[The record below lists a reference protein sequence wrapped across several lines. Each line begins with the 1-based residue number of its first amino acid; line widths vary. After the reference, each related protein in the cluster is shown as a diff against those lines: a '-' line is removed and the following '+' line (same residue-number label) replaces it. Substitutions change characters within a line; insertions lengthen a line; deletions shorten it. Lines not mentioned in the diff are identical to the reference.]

1 MIVSDT
7 WGMLLSE
14 AMAEEKQGDAVGG
27 DALVER
33 ALILILNKS
42 HRETID
48 KRPPRVVLVS
58 SVRDDL
64 VGQNPSSPFVHGL
77 PVKRTQVEIQQFCT
91 A

>member
-14 AMAEEKQGDAVGG
+14 AMAVEKQGDAVGG

-33 ALILILNKS
+33 ALMLILKNS
-42 HRETID
+42 YCDTISN
-48 KRPPRVVLVS
+48 RPARLVLVS
-58 SVRDDL
+58 SMRDEL
-64 VGQNPSSPFVHGL
+64 VGQNPISSFVHGV
-77 PVKRTQVEIQQFCT
+77 PVSRTAGDVQQLCT